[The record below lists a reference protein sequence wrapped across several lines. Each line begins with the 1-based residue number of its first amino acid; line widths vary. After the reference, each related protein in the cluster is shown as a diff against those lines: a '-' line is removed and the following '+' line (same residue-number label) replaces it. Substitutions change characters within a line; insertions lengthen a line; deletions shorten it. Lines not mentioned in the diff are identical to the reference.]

1 MAEQPSKNP
10 PVFED
15 YGIDPALSEIQNF
28 KAEIVFELKKAQVP
42 FPITS
47 REQLMTIFP
56 KGRFMQCSMKGQKID
71 LHEYITKMK
80 ADEFPMK
87 TAGEVADKV
96 ASSCTL

>member
-1 MAEQPSKNP
+1 
-10 PVFED
+10 
-15 YGIDPALSEIQNF
+15 
-28 KAEIVFELKKAQVP
+28 
-42 FPITS
+42 
-47 REQLMTIFP
+47 MTIFP